1 MISNEN
7 NTILLKDGRKLG
19 YAVYGDIKGKPIFY
33 FHGWPTS
40 RFHATDL
47 NTLAK
52 KYHIKLISV
61 DRPGIG
67 LSDFKK
73 ARTLLD
79 WPDDVVEL
87 ADQLHIKTFGV
98 MGVSGGGPYAAAC
111 AYKIPQKLTKTAIV
125 VGIAPTY
132 VPKLL
137 DGMHF
142 LTKFGWTNYAK
153 YPLLRKGATLLHYI
167 NAKYGPSFGLHRF
180 MFGAKK
186 DKQVLSDPKIRE
198 GVRRGYKET
207 FRTGYRGAEQDL
219 ELYTNDWGFKL
230 TDIKTKV
237 FLFFGEVDQN
247 VPIAMGNYYHSQIKN
262 SKLFTYPNEGHL
274 IAKTHAE
281 EILKTFATDVH

>member
-1 MISNEN
+1 MNSNEN
-7 NTILLKDGRKLG
+7 NTISLKDGRKLG

-40 RFHATDL
+40 RFHAADL
-47 NTLAK
+47 DTFAK
-52 KYHIKLISV
+52 RLHINLISI

-87 ADQLHIKTFGV
+87 ANQLDIKIFGV

-111 AYKIPQKLTKTAIV
+111 AFKIPNRITKTAIV

-132 VPKLL
+132 IPKLL
-137 DGMHF
+137 DGMPF
-142 LTKFGWTNYAK
+142 LTKFGWTHYGK
-153 YPLLRKGATLLHYI
+153 YTLLRKGATLLHFI
-167 NAKYGPSFGLHRF
+167 NAKFGPSLGLYRF

-186 DKQVLSDPKIRE
+186 DKQILSNPKIRE
-198 GVRRGYKET
+198 RVRRGYQET
-207 FRTGYRGAEQDL
+207 FKTGYKGAEQDL
-219 ELYTNDWGFKL
+219 ELYTNDWGFNL
-230 TDIKTKV
+230 TDIKAKV
-237 FLFFGEVDQN
+237 LLFYGETDLN
-247 VPIAMGNYYHSQIKN
+247 VPIAMGRYYHSQIKN
-262 SKLFTYPNEGHL
+262 SRLYTFPDEGHL

-281 EILKTFATDVH
+281 EILKAIANE

>member
-1 MISNEN
+1 MKSKEDNI
-7 NTILLKDGRKLG
+7 ILLKDGRKLG
-19 YAVYGDIKGKPIFY
+19 YAVYGDVRGKPIFY

-40 RFHATDL
+40 RFHAADL

-52 KYHIKLISV
+52 KNHIKLISI

-73 ARTLLD
+73 TRTLLD

-98 MGVSGGGPYAAAC
+98 IGVSGGGPYAAAC
-111 AYKIPQKLTKTAIV
+111 AYKIPQRLIKTVIV

-137 DGMHF
+137 EGMPF
-142 LTKFGWTNYAK
+142 LTKFGWVNYAK

-167 NAKYGPSFGLHRF
+167 NAKYGPSLGLHRF

-186 DKQVLSDPKIRE
+186 DRQALSDPKIRE
-198 GVRRGYKET
+198 GIRRGYKET
-207 FRTGYRGAEQDL
+207 FRTGYKGAEQDL

-230 TDIKTKV
+230 TDIKAKV
-237 FLFFGEVDQN
+237 FLFFGEADQN
-247 VPIAMGNYYHSQIKN
+247 VPIAMGKYYHSKIKN
-262 SKLFTYPNEGHL
+262 SKLFTYLDEGHL

-281 EILKTFATDVH
+281 EILKVVIND